1 MSNLKVSRREALGS
15 VAGLIAGPG
24 LSGVEGPGLSAVEGP
39 GLSGVEGPG
48 LSAVEGPSLARG
60 QVAKGTPPPRRPPRD
75 ELVNA
80 LEFEDVAKLMLPAA
94 VYSTIAGSDR
104 AAFDRIT
111 FRPRML
117 VPTLDLDL
125 SVDLF
130 GEKHLAPIL
139 VGPVAEQRQ
148 YHAEGELAT
157 VRGASAA
164 KTGVIVSSR
173 SSVPIAEIA
182 AQAKTPLWY
191 SVYAADASA
200 RKQVDQ
206 AIAAGCKVVC
216 VTVGA
221 SLDAG
226 RATSKVPADW
236 KAVDRIRQ
244 GLDLPIVIKGV
255 MTPEDANAAIA
266 QGARGIVV
274 SNHGGVVAGRAPL
287 EVLASIVDLV
297 GAKITVLVDGSFRR
311 GTDILKAL
319 VFGAQA
325 VLLARPV
332 MWGLAAYGAE
342 GVQSVIELLQTTLG
356 RNFGMIGAPN
366 LKSLN
371 RAMVKV
377 HAERKT

>member
-1 MSNLKVSRREALGS
+1 MNRLKVSRRGALGS
-15 VAGLIAGPG
+15 VAGLFAGPG
-24 LSGVEGPGLSAVEGP
+24 LSEVEGS
-39 GLSGVEGPG
+39 
-48 LSAVEGPSLARG
+48 SLARG
-60 QVAKGTPPPRRPPRD
+60 QGAKGTLPPRRPPRE

-80 LEFEDVAKLMLPAA
+80 LEFEDVAKLVLPAA
-94 VYSTIAGSDR
+94 AYSTIAGSDR
-104 AAFDRIT
+104 TAFDRIT

-117 VPTLDLDL
+117 VPTMDLDL

-130 GEKHLAPIL
+130 GEKHFAPIL
-139 VGPVAEQRQ
+139 VGPVADQRQ

-164 KTGVIVSSR
+164 KAGVIVSSR

-182 AQAKTPLWY
+182 PQAKTPLWY
-191 SVYAADASA
+191 SVYANDTNA
-200 RKQVDQ
+200 RRQVEQ
-206 AIAAGCKVVC
+206 AVAAGCKAVC
-216 VTVGA
+216 ITIGA

-226 RATSKVPADW
+226 RATSTQRPDW

-244 GLDLPIVIKGV
+244 GLDVPIVIKGV
-255 MTPEDANAAIA
+255 TTTEDANTAIA

-274 SNHGGVVAGRAPL
+274 SNHGGVPAGNKAPI
-287 EVLASIVDLV
+287 EVLASIADLV
-297 GAKITVLVDGSFRR
+297 GGKTAVLIDGSFRR

-319 VFGAQA
+319 VLGAQA

-342 GVQSVIELLQTTLG
+342 GVQSVIEVLQTTLG
-356 RNFGMIGAPN
+356 RNMGTIGAPN
-366 LKSLN
+366 LKSLT
-371 RAMVKV
+371 RSMVKI